1 MPTIAIDAR
10 MINHSGIG
18 TYMKNLI
25 SVLLEDYHLI
35 LLGAPLE
42 IKKHIKSGYIEII
55 NFQSPIYSVS
65 EQMMYPLIIPGCDLL
80 LSTHYNIPLFPIR
93 AKKRIVII
101 YDANHLAFYNHL
113 SIVQKLYTKLMMN
126 GAVKLSD
133 TIITISEFS
142 KSEILKYLSVD
153 PLKIKVVHFGIDP
166 EMINLEL
173 KKAPSRSLSIGNVDE
188 KFLLFVGNV
197 KPHKNLINLL
207 RAFEILLQSGKDY
220 KLVIVGKKAG
230 FITGDKEVFEYIE
243 LNKLLK
249 ENIIFTGHIEN
260 RELYNYYRKASVF
273 IFPSLYEGFGI
284 PPLEAMIC
292 GCPVIASDLTAIPE
306 ICGDAVLYI
315 KALDPADIAE
325 KINILTV
332 DKSLRNELVKKGN
345 LQVSKF
351 PLTKFSHNLK
361 EVIKEVINKG

>member
-1 MPTIAIDAR
+1 MPTITLDAR

-25 SVLLEDYHLI
+25 NALMEDYHLI
-35 LLGAPLE
+35 LLGDSSE
-42 IKKHIKSGYIEII
+42 IYKHIKFGEFEII
-55 NFQSPIYSVS
+55 KFHSPIYSVS
-65 EQMMYPLIIPGCDLL
+65 EQIMYPLKIPDCDLY
-80 LSTHYNIPLFPIR
+80 LSTHYNIPLFPVN

-101 YDANHLAFYNHL
+101 YDANHLAFYNQL
-113 SIVQKLYTKLMMN
+113 SMVQKLYTKLMMN
-126 GAVKLSD
+126 RAVKMSD

-142 KSEILKYLSVD
+142 KSERLKYLSVD

-173 KKAPSRSLSIGNVDE
+173 KKEIPQFLSIPE
-188 KFLLFVGNV
+188 KFFLFVGNV
-197 KPHKNLINLL
+197 KPHKNLITLL
-207 RAFEILLQSGKDY
+207 RAFEICLQSGKNF
-220 KLVIVGKKAG
+220 KLVIVGKKEG
-230 FITGDKEVFEYIE
+230 FITGDKQVFEFVE
-243 LNKLLK
+243 GNKLLN
-249 ENIIFTGHIEN
+249 EHIFFTGHIEN
-260 RELYNYYRKASVF
+260 CELYNYYRKAAVF

-292 GCPVIASDLTAIPE
+292 GCPVIASNLTAIPE
-306 ICGDAVLYI
+306 ICGDAVFYI

-325 KINILTV
+325 KINILID
-332 DKSLRNELVKKGN
+332 DKSLRDELVRKGN

>member
-1 MPTIAIDAR
+1 MLTIAIDAR

-25 SVLLEDYHLI
+25 NALLGDYHLI
-35 LLGAPLE
+35 LLGDPSE
-42 IKKHIKSGYIEII
+42 IKKHIKLGEIEII

-65 EQMMYPLIIPGCDLL
+65 EQMMYPFKIPDCDLF
-80 LSTHYNIPLFPIR
+80 LSTHYNIPLFPIK
-93 AKKRIVII
+93 AKKKIVII
-101 YDANHLAFYNHL
+101 YDANHLAFYNQL
-113 SIVQKLYTKLMMN
+113 SMAQKLYTKLMMN
-126 GAVKLSD
+126 GAVKMSD

-153 PLKIKVVHFGIDP
+153 PVKIKVLPFGIDP

-173 KKAPSRSLSIGNVDE
+173 NKEISPTISIPG

-220 KLVIVGKKAG
+220 KLVIVGKKEG
-230 FITGDKEVFEYIE
+230 FITGDKEVFEFIE
-243 LNKLLK
+243 DNKLLN
-249 ENIIFTGHIEN
+249 EHIIFTGQIEN

-315 KALDPADIAE
+315 KALDPVDIAE
-325 KINILTV
+325 KINILID
-332 DKSLRNELVKKGN
+332 DKSLRDELVKKGN

-351 PLTKFSHNLK
+351 PLIKFSHNLK

>member
-25 SVLLEDYHLI
+25 NALLGDYHLI
-35 LLGAPLE
+35 LLGTPSV
-42 IKKHIKSGYIEII
+42 INKHINSKEIEII
-55 NFQSPIYSVS
+55 NFQQSIYSVS
-65 EQMMYPLIIPGCDLL
+65 EQFIYPFKIPDCDIF
-80 LSTHYNIPLFPIR
+80 LSTHYNIPLFQIK

-101 YDANHLAFYNHL
+101 YDANHLAFCKHL
-113 SIVQKLYTKLMMN
+113 SLNKKLYAKFMMN
-126 GAVKLSD
+126 KAVRLSD

-153 PLKIKVVHFGIDP
+153 PVKIKVVHFGIDP
-166 EMINLEL
+166 DMINLEL
-173 KKAPSRSLSIGNVDE
+173 KKEIPRSLIISG

-207 RAFEILLQSGKDY
+207 RALEILLQSGKDY
-220 KLVIVGKKAG
+220 KLVIVGKKEG
-230 FITGDKEVFEYIE
+230 FITGDKEVFDFAEG
-243 LNKLLK
+243 NKLLN
-249 ENIIFTGHIEN
+249 ENIFFTGYIEN

-273 IFPSLYEGFGI
+273 VFPSLYEGFGI

-325 KINILTV
+325 KINLLIG
-332 DKSLRNELVKKGN
+332 DKSLRDELVKKGN
-345 LQVSKF
+345 LQVAKF
-351 PLTKFSHNLK
+351 PLTKFSYNLK

>member
-1 MPTIAIDAR
+1 

-25 SVLLEDYHLI
+25 NALLGDYHLI
-35 LLGAPLE
+35 LLGIPSE
-42 IKKHIKSGYIEII
+42 IKKHINSKEIEII
-55 NFQSPIYSVS
+55 NFQQSIYSVS
-65 EQMMYPLIIPGCDLL
+65 EQFIYPLKIPDCDIF
-80 LSTHYNIPLFPIR
+80 LSTHYNIPLFHIK

-101 YDANHLAFYNHL
+101 YDANHLALCKHL
-113 SIVQKLYTKLMMN
+113 SLNKKLYAKFMMN
-126 GAVKLSD
+126 GAVRLSD

-153 PLKIKVVHFGIDP
+153 PVKIKVVHFGIDP
-166 EMINLEL
+166 DMINLEL
-173 KKAPSRSLSIGNVDE
+173 KKEIPRALIISE

-207 RAFEILLQSGKDY
+207 RALEILLQSGKDY
-220 KLVIVGKKAG
+220 KLVIVGKKEG
-230 FITGDKEVFEYIE
+230 FITGDKEVFDFVEC
-243 LNKLLK
+243 NKLLN
-249 ENIIFTGHIEN
+249 ENIFFTGYIEN
-260 RELYNYYRKASVF
+260 RELYNYYRKASIFV
-273 IFPSLYEGFGI
+273 FPSLYEGFGI

-325 KINILTV
+325 KINLLIG
-332 DKSLRNELVKKGN
+332 DKSLRDELVKKGN
-345 LQVSKF
+345 LQVAKF

>member
-25 SVLLEDYHLI
+25 NVLLEDYHLI
-35 LLGAPLE
+35 LLGDPSE
-42 IKKHIKSGYIEII
+42 IKKHIKLGEIEII

-65 EQMMYPLIIPGCDLL
+65 EQFIFPFKISYCDLFI
-80 LSTHYNIPLFPIR
+80 STHYNIPLAPIK

-101 YDANHLAFYNHL
+101 YDANHLAFYNQL
-113 SIVQKLYTKLMMN
+113 SMAQKLYTKLMMN
-126 GAVKLSD
+126 GAVKMSD

-153 PLKIKVVHFGIDP
+153 PVKIKVLPFGIDP

-173 KKAPSRSLSIGNVDE
+173 NKEISQPISIPE

-220 KLVIVGKKAG
+220 KLVIVGKKEG
-230 FITGDKEVFEYIE
+230 FITGDKEVFEFIE
-243 LNKLLK
+243 GNKLLN
-249 ENIIFTGHIEN
+249 EHIIFTGQIEN

-292 GCPVIASDLTAIPE
+292 GCPVIATDLTAIPE

-315 KALDPADIAE
+315 KALDPVDIAE
-325 KINILTV
+325 KINILIN
-332 DKSLRNELVKKGN
+332 DKSLKDELVKKGY

>member
-1 MPTIAIDAR
+1 MLTIAIDAR

-25 SVLLEDYHLI
+25 NAILGDYHLI
-35 LLGAPLE
+35 LLGDSSE
-42 IKKHIKSGYIEII
+42 IKKHIKSREIEII
-55 NFQSPIYSVS
+55 NFQAPIYSVS
-65 EQMMYPLIIPGCDLL
+65 EQMMYPFKIPTCDLF
-80 LSTHYNIPLFPIR
+80 LSPHYNIPLLPIK

-101 YDANHLAFYNHL
+101 YDANHLAFYNLL
-113 SIVQKLYTKLMMN
+113 SIAQKLYTKLMMN
-126 GAVKLSD
+126 GAVRLSD
-133 TIITISEFS
+133 IIITISEFS

-153 PLKIKVVHFGIDP
+153 PVKIRVVHFGIDP

-173 KKAPSRSLSIGNVDE
+173 KKEIHQSLSIPE

-207 RAFEILLQSGKDY
+207 RAFEILLHSGKDY
-220 KLVIVGKKAG
+220 NLVIVGKKEG
-230 FITGDKEVFEYIE
+230 FITGDKEVFEFVE
-243 LNKLLK
+243 GNKMLN
-249 ENIIFTGHIEN
+249 EHIIFTGHIEN
-260 RELYNYYRKASVF
+260 YELYNYYRKASVF

-306 ICGDAVLYI
+306 ICGEAVLYI

-325 KINILTV
+325 KINILID
-332 DKSLRNELVKKGN
+332 DKFLRDELVKKGN
-345 LQVSKF
+345 LRVGKF

-361 EVIKEVINKG
+361 EVIKDVINKG

>member
-1 MPTIAIDAR
+1 MPTIVIDAR

-25 SVLLEDYHLI
+25 NALLEDYHLI
-35 LLGAPLE
+35 LLGDPPE
-42 IKKHIKSGYIEII
+42 IKKHIKSGVIEII
-55 NFQSPIYSVS
+55 KFHSPIYSVS
-65 EQMMYPLIIPGCDLL
+65 EQFIFPFKIPACDLF
-80 LSTHYNIPLFPIR
+80 LSPHYNIPLLPIK

-101 YDANHLAFYNHL
+101 NDANHLAFYSQL
-113 SIVQKLYTKLMMN
+113 SLKQKIYTKIMMY
-126 GAVKLSD
+126 GSVKISD
-133 TIITISEFS
+133 TIIAISEFS
-142 KSEILKYLSVD
+142 KAEILKYLSVD
-153 PLKIKVVHFGIDP
+153 KDKIKVVHFGINP

-173 KKAPSRSLSIGNVDE
+173 QKAIPFSLNMPE

-207 RAFEILLQSGKDY
+207 RAFEIFLYSRKDY
-220 KLVIVGKKAG
+220 KLVIVGKKEG
-230 FITGDKEVFEYIE
+230 FITGDKEVF
-243 LNKLLK
+243 KLVEGNRLLD
-249 ENIIFTGHIEN
+249 EHIIFTGYIEN
-260 RELYNYYRKASVF
+260 SELYNYYRKASVF

-315 KALDPADIAE
+315 RALDPSDIAE
-325 KINILTV
+325 KINILIN
-332 DKSLRNELVKKGN
+332 DKNLRDDLIKRGN
-345 LQVSKF
+345 LQISKF

-361 EVIKEVINKG
+361 EVIKEVINKR

>member
-25 SVLLEDYHLI
+25 NALLEDYHLI
-35 LLGAPLE
+35 LLGDPSQ
-42 IKKHIKSGYIEII
+42 IKKYIKSGEIEII

-65 EQMMYPLIIPGCDLL
+65 EQFIYPFKIPDCDIF
-80 LSTHYNIPLFPIR
+80 LSTHYNIPLFPIK

-101 YDANHLAFYNHL
+101 YDANHLAFYNQL
-113 SIVQKLYTKLMMN
+113 SMVQKFYTKLMMN
-126 GAVKLSD
+126 GAVRLSD

-142 KSEILKYLSVD
+142 KSEILKYLSVN
-153 PLKIKVVHFGIDP
+153 PVNIKVVHFGIDP

-173 KKAPSRSLSIGNVDE
+173 KKVIPLSLIIPE

-207 RAFEILLQSGKDY
+207 RAFEILLRSGQDY
-220 KLVIVGKKAG
+220 KLIIVGKKEG
-230 FITGDKEVFEYIE
+230 FITGDKEVFDFIE
-243 LNKLLK
+243 GNKLLN
-249 ENIIFTGHIEN
+249 EHIIFTGHVEN
-260 RELYNYYRKASVF
+260 CELYNYYRKAAVF
-273 IFPSLYEGFGI
+273 VFPSLYEGFGI

-315 KALDPADIAE
+315 KAMDPADIAD
-325 KINILTV
+325 KIIILV
-332 DKSLRNELVKKGN
+332 DDISLRNELVKKGN
-345 LQVSKF
+345 LQVAKF
-351 PLTKFSHNLK
+351 PLTKFSYNLK

>member
-25 SVLLEDYHLI
+25 NTLLQDYHLI
-35 LLGAPLE
+35 LLGDPSE
-42 IKKHIKSGYIEII
+42 IKKHIKSGEIEIL
-55 NFQSPIYSVS
+55 NFQAPIYSVS
-65 EQMMYPLIIPGCDLL
+65 EQIKYPFKIPACDLY
-80 LSTHYNIPLFPIR
+80 LSTHYNIPLFPVR

-101 YDANHLAFYNHL
+101 YDANHLAFYNRL
-113 SIVQKLYTKLMMN
+113 SLKQKIYTKIMMN
-126 GAVKLSD
+126 GAVRLSD
-133 TIITISEFS
+133 MIITISEFS
-142 KSEILKYLSVD
+142 KSEILKYLSVNRD
-153 PLKIKVVHFGIDP
+153 KIRVVHFGIDP
-166 EMINLEL
+166 QMINLEL
-173 KKAPSRSLSIGNVDE
+173 QKEPPLFPGLPE

-207 RAFEILLQSGKDY
+207 RAYEILLQSGKDY
-220 KLVIVGKKAG
+220 ELVIVGKKEG
-230 FITGDKEVFEYIE
+230 FITGDKEVFEFVE
-243 LNKLLK
+243 GNKLL
-249 ENIIFTGHIEN
+249 NDHIIFIGHIEN

-306 ICGDAVLYI
+306 ICGEAVLYI
-315 KALDPADIAE
+315 NALDPADIAD
-325 KINILTV
+325 KINLIID
-332 DKSLRNELVKKGN
+332 DKSLRDELIKKGN
-345 LQVSKF
+345 LQVTKF

-361 EVIKEVINKG
+361 EVIKEVINRG

>member
-25 SVLLEDYHLI
+25 NTLLEDYSLI

-42 IKKHIKSGYIEII
+42 IKKHIRSGNIEII

-65 EQMMYPLIIPGCDLL
+65 EQMMYPFKIPDCDLFI
-80 LSTHYNIPLFPIR
+80 STHYNVPLLPVK
-93 AKKRIVII
+93 AKNRIVII

-113 SIVQKLYTKLMMN
+113 SLSQKLYTKLMMN
-126 GAVKLSD
+126 GAVRLSG

-142 KSEILKYLSVD
+142 KSEILKYLAVD
-153 PLKIKVVHFGIDP
+153 PLKIKVVRFGIDP
-166 EMINLEL
+166 QMINLEL
-173 KKAPSRSLSIGNVDE
+173 KKDIPQSFVMPE

-207 RAFEILLQSGKDY
+207 RAFEIFLKSGKDY
-220 KLVIVGKKAG
+220 KLVIVGKKEG
-230 FITGDKEVFEYIE
+230 FITGDKEVFEFVE
-243 LNKLLK
+243 GNNLLN
-249 ENIIFTGHIEN
+249 EHIIFTGHIEN
-260 RELYNYYRKASVF
+260 WALYNYYRKASAF

-315 KALDPADIAE
+315 KALDPDDIAE
-325 KINILTV
+325 KINILI
-332 DKSLRNELVKKGN
+332 DDQSLRDELVKKGN
-345 LQVSKF
+345 LQVCKF

-361 EVIKEVINKG
+361 EVIKEVIIKG